1 METETIKKED
11 IDKIKADLEIIKSML
26 VRKDPEGELSD
37 WAKEELE
44 RSRAIPESECISHQ
58 DVKKMVLEDG
68 LSNQVEAESL

>member
-1 METETIKKED
+1 MDAQTVKQED
-11 IDKIKADLEIIKSML
+11 IEKIKTDLEIIKSML

-44 RSRAIPESECISHQ
+44 KARATLESECISHE

-68 LSNQVEAESL
+68 LSN